1 MPGKNKPKT
10 TPGTPWFV
18 MIWTLVTL
26 LSYMGPLLN
35 PQLFGFAIAVLLIYP
50 LVLIANF
57 VLLIF
62 YSYRAKI
69 KSAVWVLLILLVGF
83 PIHSKLI
90 AISTSIA
97 VPDKSDIKLVSFNAN
112 YGLSMVGN
120 HEGGD
125 NFIPLLKENKKPDIW
140 LLQEHTPELERWLS
154 KRIAFNNR
162 VQRENYRTA
171 IYTDY
176 EVVRS
181 GLIPF
186 GNLENSCIWA
196 DLKID
201 DQRIVRV
208 YNIHLQSNRVTDHSK
223 KLAEDGLD
231 WRSPDFQT
239 FMTILRNYNSASAK
253 RVNQVDQLLEHL
265 KQSPYPAVI
274 GGDINDVPISYIYRR
289 LARGRTDSFIQ
300 SGRGFGTTY
309 MGAIPLLRID
319 CVFVE
324 KEIKVIRH
332 DLISGPFSD
341 HKPLVVWLRVP

>member
-1 MPGKNKPKT
+1 MSGKNKPKASNK
-10 TPGTPWFV
+10 TPWFILV
-18 MIWTLVTL
+18 WTLVTL
-26 LSYMGPLLN
+26 LSYTGPLLN

-50 LVLIANF
+50 LVLIANLF
-57 VLLIF
+57 FLIF

-69 KSAVWVLLILLVGF
+69 KSTVWVLFIVLAGY

-90 AISTSIA
+90 AVSTSIA
-97 VPDKSDIKLVSFNAN
+97 VPEKTDLKVVTFNAN
-112 YGLSMVGN
+112 YGLSLM
-120 HEGGD
+120 GD
-125 NFIPLLKENKKPDIW
+125 DTDGEDFIPLLNETRKPDIW
-140 LLQEHTPELERWLS
+140 LLQEHTPELEKWLTN
-154 KRIAFNNR
+154 RIEFENR
-162 VQRENYRTA
+162 VHRENYRTA

-201 DQRIVRV
+201 DQQIVRV
-208 YNIHLQSNRVTDHSK
+208 YNIHLQSNRVTDHSR

-239 FMTILRNYNSASAK
+239 FLTILRNYNSASAK
-253 RVNQVDQLLEHL
+253 RVGQVDQLLEHL
-265 KQSPYPAVI
+265 RQSPYPAVI

-332 DLISGPFSD
+332 DLISGRFSD
-341 HKPLVVWLRVP
+341 HKPLVVWLRLP